1 LLDSGVDELGIG
13 VDELDKLVDVT
24 ASIPCRASSLGL
36 VAVGRVFCA
45 ASKSIRE
52 RGFPSN
58 FFFLFVKIN
67 WFDILIIK
75 IIF

>member
-58 FFFLFVKIN
+58 FFLFVKIN
-67 WFDILIIK
+67 YFNILILK